1 MVMRVLI
8 CVIVGLVALNALFF
22 SLYMKER
29 NKNRRVVTMVTLLEI
44 RTDSLENI
52 MAQSFDLWNSLD
64 KTKIIYRDRVRFINS
79 IAPIF
84 DEDSLIISIN
94 QTLNNA
100 STGNR

>member
-1 MVMRVLI
+1 MKTLI
-8 CVIVGLVALNALFF
+8 WVIVGLVALNAVFF

-29 NKNRRVVTMVTLLEI
+29 SKNRRSVTMVTLLEV
-44 RTDSLENI
+44 RTDSLEAVFKETI
-52 MAQSFDLWNSLD
+52 DLWDSID
-64 KTKIIYRDRVRFINS
+64 KTKIVYRDRIRYINS

>member
-1 MVMRVLI
+1 MKTLI
-8 CVIVGLVALNALFF
+8 WVIVGLVALNALFF

-29 NKNRRVVTMVTLLEI
+29 SKNRSVTTMFTLLEV
-44 RTDSLENI
+44 RTDSLEAVFKETI
-52 MAQSFDLWNSLD
+52 DLWDSID
-64 KTKIIYRDRVRFINS
+64 KTKIVYRDRVRYINS

>member
-1 MVMRVLI
+1 M
-8 CVIVGLVALNALFF
+8 GLVALNAVFF

-29 NKNRRVVTMVTLLEI
+29 SKNRSVTTMVTLLEV
-44 RTDSLENI
+44 RTDSLEAVI
-52 MAQSFDLWNSLD
+52 KETIDLWDAID
-64 KTKIIYRDRVRFINS
+64 KTKIVYRDRVRYINS

>member
-1 MVMRVLI
+1 MKTLI
-8 CVIVGLVALNALFF
+8 WVIVGLVALNAVFF

-29 NKNRRVVTMVTLLEI
+29 SKNRSVTTMVTLLEV
-44 RTDSLENI
+44 RTDSLEAVI
-52 MAQSFDLWNSLD
+52 KETVDLWDAID
-64 KTKIIYRDRVRFINS
+64 KTKIVYRDRVRYINS

>member
-1 MVMRVLI
+1 MKTLI
-8 CVIVGLVALNALFF
+8 WVIVGLVALNALFF

-29 NKNRRVVTMVTLLEI
+29 SKNRRVVTMVTLK
-44 RTDSLENI
+44 TDSLEAVI
-52 MAQSFDLWNSLD
+52 KETVDLWDAIDNS
-64 KTKIIYRDRVRFINS
+64 KIVYRDRVRYINS

-94 QTLNNA
+94 QTLSNA

>member
-1 MVMRVLI
+1 MKTLI
-8 CVIVGLVALNALFF
+8 WVIVGLVALNAVFF

-29 NKNRRVVTMVTLLEI
+29 SKNRSVTTMVTLLEV
-44 RTDSLENI
+44 RTDSLEAVI
-52 MAQSFDLWNSLD
+52 KETIDLWDAID
-64 KTKIIYRDRVRFINS
+64 KTKIVYRDRVRYINS

>member
-1 MVMRVLI
+1 MKTLI
-8 CVIVGLVALNALFF
+8 WVIVGLVALNAVFF

-29 NKNRRVVTMVTLLEI
+29 SKNRSVTTMVTLLEV
-44 RTDSLENI
+44 RTDSLEVVI
-52 MAQSFDLWNSLD
+52 KETIDLWDAID
-64 KTKIIYRDRVRFINS
+64 KTKIVYRDRVRYINS

>member
-1 MVMRVLI
+1 MRVLI
-8 CVIVGLVALNALFF
+8 WVIVGLVALNALFF

>member
-1 MVMRVLI
+1 MRVLI
-8 CVIVGLVALNALFF
+8 WVIVGLVALNALFF

-52 MAQSFDLWNSLD
+52 IAQSFDLWNSLD
-64 KTKIIYRDRVRFINS
+64 KTKIIYRDRVRYINS

>member
-8 CVIVGLVALNALFF
+8 WVIVGLVALNALFF